1 MGNLKRVTEEIE
13 AGVDLDDGG
22 DAKVTALHKASDRGR
37 GEVVRALLEAGATPD
52 IAHAKTQDTP
62 LHLAAVAGHTEVVS
76 ELLRAGADVNAGNRL
91 GWTPLHGAMYS
102 NQLEIARLLVRAGAD
117 ASLPNAAGVAPNMM
131 TLRCDPHVVDA
142 ITESAKHTADL
153 GTAAERPDFD
163 ALRARR
169 LEASQRQV
177 DERLEQR
184 RQDSEGRAEQQ
195 AARTAERVERE
206 QELHFELEASVRGCA
221 DVLDSTTDYS
231 HITAEDEPDLMVSKN
246 RRRSRGEKDT
256 PGSRRKKTPQERK
269 RERQLVM
276 KKAVQAKAARE
287 RAFNTLARA
296 NALFVSILLDSVCVC
311 RGPRRRHGKRRRPKR
326 QRRSNSASRRK
337 QRGGRRRRRRRQPG
351 ERRRSQ
357 QRQVGTQFK
366 QSSVGGWPGLSS
378 SRVLQKRRRRS
389 RRGEPRRRRPRRKQ
403 RLLPRPKP
411 KLPLPLP
418 PLPPRPRP
426 RPRPRRRPRPRLQ
439 SRSRS
444 RSRRQPRRLRRFR
457 PNPAALR
464 R

>member
-1 MGNLKRVTEEIE
+1 MERSGRTKRPPSRTWKLREAAGMGNLKRVTEEIE

-22 DAKVTALHKASDRGR
+22 DAKMTALHKASERGR

-62 LHLAAVAGHTEVVS
+62 LHLAAVAGHTEVVA
-76 ELLRAGADVNAGNRL
+76 ELLRAGADANAGNRL

-102 NQLEIARLLVRAGAD
+102 NQLEIARLLVRAGSD

-153 GTAAERPDFD
+153 GAAAERPDFD

-169 LEASQRQV
+169 LEASKKQV

-256 PGSRRKKTPQERK
+256 PGTRRKKTPQERK

-287 RAFNTLARA
+287 RAFNTLARK
-296 NALFVSILLDSVCVC
+296 
-311 RGPRRRHGKRRRPKR
+311 KR
-326 QRRSNSASRRK
+326 
-337 QRGGRRRRRRRQPG
+337 
-351 ERRRSQ
+351 
-357 QRQVGTQFK
+357 T
-366 QSSVGGWPGLSS
+366 
-378 SRVLQKRRRRS
+378 VLCA
-389 RRGEPRRRRPRRKQ
+389 
-403 RLLPRPKP
+403 
-411 KLPLPLP
+411 
-418 PLPPRPRP
+418 
-426 RPRPRRRPRPRLQ
+426 
-439 SRSRS
+439 
-444 RSRRQPRRLRRFR
+444 FR
-457 PNPAALR
+457 
-464 R
+464 